1 MRGITHLAGGI
12 CVAAIVGSISN
23 VPYQTLAAGAAV
35 ASIAALAPDWINVA
49 VPGINIRGAM
59 GHRGFTHWLL
69 TAAITS
75 LSVMAFFPS
84 LAVFWL
90 VGYTS
95 HLLLDV
101 LTERGAPVLW
111 PVPWQVSLLPIHEG
125 GLFDKWLGA
134 ALIVIAVVVTIDS
147 ICPGL
152 KVG

>member
-12 CVAAIVGSISN
+12 CAAAIVGSVSN
-23 VPYQTLAAGAAV
+23 IPYPALAAGVAV
-35 ASIAALAPDWINVA
+35 ASVAALVPDWINVA

-59 GHRGFTHWLL
+59 GHRGFTHWIL

-75 LSVMAFFPS
+75 LSVMVFSPS

-111 PVPWQVSLLPIHEG
+111 PVPWQVSLLPVHEG

-134 ALIVIAVVVTIDS
+134 ALIVIAVVVTVS
-147 ICPGL
+147 HL
-152 KVG
+152 VEM